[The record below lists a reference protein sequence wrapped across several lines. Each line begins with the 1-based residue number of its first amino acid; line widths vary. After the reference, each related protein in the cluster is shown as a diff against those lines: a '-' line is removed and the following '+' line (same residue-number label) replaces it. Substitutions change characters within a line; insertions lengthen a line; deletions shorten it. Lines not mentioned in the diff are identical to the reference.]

1 MNSSSEKNRF
11 NCSYFS
17 AFATNKDIRCHFGS
31 STTSKSDL
39 SSYRFSEG
47 SSLFRKSVLH
57 RIRFGNT
64 VRLKA
69 QLPNS
74 VASSLR
80 TNDIPGGSDRR
91 PSRSLSAYP
100 DQWMLHHH
108 HHHHRLS
115 NLPLSPMNTNSMDNL
130 AFRPSILTQKTLDNI
145 PAALVIDSSM
155 VSPAPP
161 PPISTP
167 VLSTSS
173 LALPVQEHHL
183 ETVTP
188 TDILTTEIA
197 EINHFPDCIYATNPT
212 VASNETIRQRQR
224 SQTSKTNSVS
234 NYEPTSRFTDIDS
247 ESSSVWTNDGL
258 NNRST
263 TNPPPVTNQDSV
275 CTCQLLWQLERDT
288 DSIDKFKLFFK
299 RDHLNV
305 DWDYVQGSSEV

>member
-1 MNSSSEKNRF
+1 ML
-11 NCSYFS
+11 CLPCFS

-64 VRLKA
+64 LRLKA
-69 QLPNS
+69 ELPNS
-74 VASSLR
+74 TVSSLR
-80 TNDIPGGSDRR
+80 ANDIPGGSDRR

-108 HHHHRLS
+108 HHRHRLS
-115 NLPLSPMNTNSMDNL
+115 NLPLTQMTNAASMDNL
-130 AFRPSILTQKTLDNI
+130 SYRPSIITQKTLENI
-145 PAALVIDSSM
+145 TNELIDDPPI
-155 VSPAPP
+155 VPSPPPP

-167 VLSTSS
+167 ILSTSS
-173 LALPVQEHHL
+173 STLAVDNNPTLDIVEQ
-183 ETVTP
+183 TVH
-188 TDILTTEIA
+188 
-197 EINHFPDCIYATNPT
+197 HFPDCVY
-212 VASNETIRQRQR
+212 ASNSLMAHDNRDQINVN
-224 SQTSKTNSVS
+224 SKNELVVKLADG
-234 NYEPTSRFTDIDS
+234 ES
-247 ESSSVWTNDGL
+247 ESSSILTNDGF
-258 NNRST
+258 NNSPLRIAAS
-263 TNPPPVTNQDSV
+263 NADSA
-275 CTCQLLWQLERDT
+275 CSCQLLWQMERDT